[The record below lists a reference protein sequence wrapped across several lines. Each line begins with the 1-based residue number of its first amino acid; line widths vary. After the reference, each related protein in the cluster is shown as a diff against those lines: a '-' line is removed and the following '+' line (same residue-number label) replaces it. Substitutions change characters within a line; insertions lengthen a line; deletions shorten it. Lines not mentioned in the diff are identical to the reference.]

1 MGNRIVVRARAKK
14 PPVDT
19 DAAPEVDKPT
29 TLADVRQK
37 AARVTSGLAGG
48 LNVIGALAKAAG
60 VVVGHV
66 GDPASAM
73 TGRGLSA
80 IGEQLVGA
88 AQSLGAA
95 SSLIGGSV
103 VVAEQ
108 PEEGFVEAEVID
120 EKTVPSGRKPRRA
133 GG

>member
-1 MGNRIVVRARAKK
+1 MASKIVVRGRAKK

-19 DAAPEVDKPT
+19 EDAPAADKPT

-48 LNVIGALAKAAG
+48 LNVLGALAKAAG
-60 VVVGHV
+60 VMTSHMA
-66 GDPASAM
+66 PAGPIA
-73 TGRGLSA
+73 GRGLAA

-103 VVAEQ
+103 VVAGQ
-108 PEEGFVEAEVID
+108 PEEGFVEAEVVD
-120 EKTVPSGRKPRRA
+120 EKTVPQGRKPRKTA
-133 GG
+133 G